1 MSYSCTDYRLTTIP
15 IRLTMR
21 LCFRLNQCT
30 RRYLR
35 GNSASKPMSWAAIF
49 TCRASNTQSHQ
60 FLNVPQYH
68 ESITEHHSTS
78 QYDII
83 SHQIISWCISY
94 ESCICIYI
102 VRLRQSRLSHLT
114 AHIII
119 QANSMGLIP
128 KTGEKHLIENNN
140 INHNNKTKKLK
151 QPKQYN
157 RLLKKNYTIN
167 HNKKTIS
174 LL

>member
-102 VRLRQSRLSHLT
+102 VRLRQSRLSSSNRPHYYT
-114 AHIII
+114 SKFYGV
-119 QANSMGLIP
+119 N
-128 KTGEKHLIENNN
+128 
-140 INHNNKTKKLK
+140 TKDRGATPYRK
-151 QPKQYN
+151 Q
-157 RLLKKNYTIN
+157 
-167 HNKKTIS
+167 
-174 LL
+174 